1 MFDPIQI
8 RKDFPA
14 LAQLRNN
21 KPPIYFDS
29 ACTSLKPQSV
39 IDAVTQYYTEYTGCA
54 GRSDHWFAEKTQQL
68 VQDAR
73 SHIATYINAKKK
85 EEIVFTANTTAAI
98 NLLAYQFSQKGGVV
112 ITSDKEHNSNFLPWL
127 RLAQQDQIKL
137 EIIPT
142 DIETGKLTL
151 ELFEDCLN
159 KHAHNEGIKLVTV
172 HHTSNFDGSTQD
184 ISALSRLAHKYG
196 FYLHLDAAQS
206 IPHTPLDVQKE
217 DIDFL
222 SFSGHKVLG
231 PTGTGVFYGKTPLLE
246 TFEPLVIG
254 GGTPLDVTYDSMQ
267 LAYPPQRFEAGIQ
280 HYAGIIGLGAAIN
293 YLTNVLQDDTTQI
306 LSHGQELNAYLTT
319 GITGLSE
326 RIQIIGPK
334 ESADRP
340 TILSFTLNGM
350 HHQQVAHLL
359 NERNNIMVRAGRHCV
374 HAYCNAHAIAGTV
387 RLSFYMY
394 NTKEECDLFLN
405 TLSEIVKI

>member
-1 MFDPIQI
+1 MFDLMQI
-8 RKDFPA
+8 RNDFPA
-14 LAQLRNN
+14 LQQERNG
-21 KPPIYFDS
+21 KPPIYLDS

-39 IDAVTQYYTEYTGCA
+39 IGAVTQYYTEYTGCA

-68 VQDAR
+68 VHDAR
-73 SHIATYINAKKK
+73 SHIATYINARKP
-85 EEIVFTANTTAAI
+85 EEIVFTTNTTAAI
-98 NLLAYQFSQKGGVV
+98 NLLAYQFTQKGGVV
-112 ITSDKEHNSNFLPWL
+112 IASDKEHNSNFLPWL
-127 RLAQQDQIKL
+127 RLAQQDQIQL

-142 DIETGKLTL
+142 DIETGKLDIQ
-151 ELFEDCLN
+151 LFEEYLK
-159 KHAHNEGIKLVTV
+159 KHTDTDGIKLVTI

-184 ISALSRLAHKYG
+184 SVVLSRLAHKHG

-206 IPHTPLDVQKE
+206 IPHAPLDVQKE

-222 SFSGHKVLG
+222 SFSGHKMLG
-231 PTGTGVFYGKTPLLE
+231 PTGTGIFYGKEALLE
-246 TFEPLVIG
+246 TFEPIVIG
-254 GGTPLDVTYDSMQ
+254 GGTPLDVTYDSVQ

-280 HYAGIIGLGAAIN
+280 HYAGIIGLGTAVT
-293 YLTNVLQDDTTQI
+293 YLTDVLQDDTTQL
-306 LSHGQELNAYLTT
+306 LSHAQELNSYLTT
-319 GITGLSE
+319 GITNLSE

-334 ESADRP
+334 KPTDRP

-374 HAYCNAHAIAGTV
+374 HAYCNAHGIAGTV

-394 NTKEECDLFLN
+394 NTKEECDLFLS
-405 TLSEIVKI
+405 TLSEIVKV